1 MENLRLEVRIVDE
14 EGNYRK
20 PIDLFI
26 AERKLNRNA
35 EEYYTINESMYPTL
49 NKQHENISARDV
61 VEALEKLTC
70 YLMRTGDRGMALKL
84 NEVER
89 IYKEGENVRS

>member
-14 EGNYRK
+14 DGNFRK

-26 AERKLNRNA
+26 AEHNLIRNA
-35 EEYYTINESMYPTL
+35 GEYHTINESMYPTL
-49 NKQHENISARDV
+49 NKQYENIGRSDV

-70 YLMRTGDRGMALKL
+70 YLMRTGECGLILKL
-84 NEVER
+84 DEVER
-89 IYKEGENVRS
+89 IYKEGEKC